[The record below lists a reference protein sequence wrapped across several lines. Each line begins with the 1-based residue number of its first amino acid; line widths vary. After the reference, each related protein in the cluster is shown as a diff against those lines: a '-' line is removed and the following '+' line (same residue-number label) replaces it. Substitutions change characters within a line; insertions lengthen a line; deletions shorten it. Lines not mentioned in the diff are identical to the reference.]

1 MAKFLKRE
9 KSFLIALLTL
19 IIITVFQRDLFEDVS
34 LGASLVLFFV
44 IFVVIIYAA
53 IGVADHAEVLAH
65 KFGEPYGTMILTFSA
80 ITVEIIMVTAMML
93 HEAKDPTLARDTIYA
108 TLMILINGITGLCM
122 VIGGFK
128 YGEQFF
134 NLKSSNSFLSM
145 IIAIIGIGLFLP
157 AFANP
162 EQLTILERF
171 LIFASL
177 ALYAF
182 FLSMQSK
189 KHSYFFSY
197 KNAEIKS
204 EREEE
209 LESKKINGW
218 YHAGMLLAI
227 ILVIAM
233 IAEFL
238 SISIENGILMLGL
251 PVKLAALIIALIII
265 APEGLTALRAAYSDD
280 MQRVINITFGSTLST
295 ITLTIPAV
303 LIVSFITGNSIIL
316 GLSPFMGVMV
326 ITTLLLGF
334 ISTTRG
340 DSNALQGF
348 IHIILFITFVFLI
361 FLG

>member
-1 MAKFLKRE
+1 MAKFFKRE
-9 KSFLIALLTL
+9 KSFLIALITL
-19 IIITVFQRDLFEDVS
+19 IVIFVFQQDLFDDVS
-34 LGASLVLFFV
+34 LAASLVLFTV

-93 HEAKDPTLARDTIYA
+93 HESTDPTLARDTVYA
-108 TLMILINGITGLCM
+108 TLMILINGVTGLCM
-122 VIGGFK
+122 IIGGFK

-145 IIAIIGIGLFLP
+145 IIAIVDIGLFVP
-157 AFANP
+157 AFAT
-162 EQLTILERF
+162 EDQLDILEHF
-171 LIFASL
+171 LIYSSL

-182 FLSMQSK
+182 FISMQSN

-197 KNAEIKS
+197 KDNSIKA

-209 LESKKINGW
+209 LESKNINAW
-218 YHAGMLLAI
+218 YHTGMLVAI

-238 SISIENGILMLGL
+238 SISLENGIIMLGL
-251 PVKLAALIIALIII
+251 PVKLAAVIIALIIV
-265 APEGLTALRAAYSDD
+265 APEGLTALRAAYSND

-303 LIVSFITGNSIIL
+303 LIVSFITGNEIIL
-316 GLSPFMGVMV
+316 GLTPFMGVMV
-326 ITTLLLGF
+326 VTTLLLGF

-348 IHIILFITFVFLI
+348 IHLILFVTFLFLI
-361 FLG
+361 FL